1 MAKHALLSASS
12 AHRWMNCPPS
22 ARLTEHYEDRGSDYA
37 AQGTDAHA
45 LCEYRLK
52 QLLGM
57 EAQDPRE
64 NLTWYDEEMEG
75 CAADYTSYI
84 NDLITAARVQ
94 CKDPVVLIEQR
105 LDYSRYVEEGYGT
118 GDCLVIADGT
128 LNVIDLKYGKG
139 VEVEAEQNPQ
149 MMLYAIGALEL
160 FDDLYDIS
168 TVTMTIFQPRRA
180 NISVWTISKDD
191 LCQWAE
197 TMLRP
202 AAELAFKGE
211 GQYHS
216 GDWCQFCK
224 AKHEC
229 RARADEQMAL
239 MRYDFKL
246 PPLLTDEDVEDILG
260 RVDQLV
266 SWAEDIKEYALQSA
280 LSGKQWPGWKLVEGR
295 STRHY
300 VNETAVADAVSAAG
314 LDPFEHKLR
323 GITAMTSLLGRKRF
337 EEMLGSLIEKPQGK
351 PTLAP
356 ECDKRPAMNTN
367 DFIDEGEYHNV

>member
-22 ARLTEHYEDRGSDYA
+22 ARLTEHYEDKSSDYA

-57 EAQDPRE
+57 DAQDPRE

-84 NDLITAARVQ
+84 NDLITEAKIH

-105 LDYSRYVEEGYGT
+105 LDYSLYVEEGYGT

-149 MMLYAIGALEL
+149 MMLYALGALEL
-160 FDDLYDIS
+160 FDDLYDIN

-197 TMLRP
+197 AMLRP

-295 STRHY
+295 SNRHY

-323 GITAMTSLLGRKRF
+323 GITAMTSLLGRKQF

-367 DFIDEGEYHNV
+367 DFKVEGEYHNV